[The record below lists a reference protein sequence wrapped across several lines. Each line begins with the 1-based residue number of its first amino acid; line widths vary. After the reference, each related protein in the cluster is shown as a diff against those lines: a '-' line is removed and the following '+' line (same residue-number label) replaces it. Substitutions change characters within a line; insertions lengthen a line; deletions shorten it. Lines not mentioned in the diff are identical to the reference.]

1 MLWPR
6 NDIEMTWNAP
16 ASVGLGIGNGG
27 NTPGIR
33 YGIFVQP
40 RQLPTTNVRPLGR
53 PSQPASRWES
63 PNINRKRQCWRR
75 YDDMMF
81 CTISPGRSHW
91 LLPGQGIFGGRWKL
105 LQWWWGVT
113 RRGLRKERQ
122 QGPTAYPAVS
132 CRCWRCWRCP
142 PCHVQFGKGW
152 CPERQD
158 KKTGGGYLKISIS
171 TSNSVTTCYNILH
184 HVGHHVARSCNSSE
198 SSPQVSNATG
208 ILDTIEPY
216 FFMILQIFSDV
227 HVPLQ
232 HYLKVFTS

>member
-1 MLWPR
+1 MSHTNKLQKFDTHNSSSELVAGTNTFHRDVCRYMERTQKDIKKGYGMLWPR

-81 CTISPGRSHW
+81 CTISPGRSH
-91 LLPGQGIFGGRWKL
+91 
-105 LQWWWGVT
+105 
-113 RRGLRKERQ
+113 
-122 QGPTAYPAVS
+122 
-132 CRCWRCWRCP
+132 
-142 PCHVQFGKGW
+142 
-152 CPERQD
+152 
-158 KKTGGGYLKISIS
+158 
-171 TSNSVTTCYNILH
+171 
-184 HVGHHVARSCNSSE
+184 
-198 SSPQVSNATG
+198 
-208 ILDTIEPY
+208 
-216 FFMILQIFSDV
+216 
-227 HVPLQ
+227 
-232 HYLKVFTS
+232 